1 MAEEKNTKN
10 KDKEVKM
17 EKRFCT
23 HCGKELKE
31 GESCSCGATPEVV
44 SVNTDIIVNTS
55 KNVFNTII
63 NTFKKPDTTINKEI
77 SNKNN
82 DNSIIIIIL
91 LAISFALYLM
101 AVVSTSVGGAISSL
115 DNISYGLTSSIDI
128 SYFKIFIYGLLIY
141 GLMALIPMFAA
152 FLIAKITKNNNYTF
166 KKSFKLYTISN
177 APLIFAYAIMA
188 LILLINV
195 SLLTILGFIAFAIIS
210 ISCFF
215 NFLLGFNKET
225 KIHEDRRSYALT
237 SILIVWVVI
246 EVIAFLLI
254 IGSAF
259 SDIIDYNWNTN
270 RNPYHHNT
278 NW

>member
-1 MAEEKNTKN
+1 
-10 KDKEVKM
+10 
-17 EKRFCT
+17 
-23 HCGKELKE
+23 
-31 GESCSCGATPEVV
+31 
-44 SVNTDIIVNTS
+44 
-55 KNVFNTII
+55 
-63 NTFKKPDTTINKEI
+63 
-77 SNKNN
+77 
-82 DNSIIIIIL
+82 
-91 LAISFALYLM
+91 M

>member
-1 MAEEKNTKN
+1 
-10 KDKEVKM
+10 
-17 EKRFCT
+17 
-23 HCGKELKE
+23 
-31 GESCSCGATPEVV
+31 
-44 SVNTDIIVNTS
+44 
-55 KNVFNTII
+55 
-63 NTFKKPDTTINKEI
+63 
-77 SNKNN
+77 
-82 DNSIIIIIL
+82 
-91 LAISFALYLM
+91 
-101 AVVSTSVGGAISSL
+101 
-115 DNISYGLTSSIDI
+115 
-128 SYFKIFIYGLLIY
+128 
-141 GLMALIPMFAA
+141 MALIPMFAA

-215 NFLLGFNKET
+215 NFLIGFNKET

-270 RNPYHHNT
+270 RNPYHHNI